1 MIRYYRIERF
11 CNWFI
16 VIDVTVILDIGNHLE
31 QKKINISE
39 NLYLCKGSIPIFHMK
54 AEAHYPKGG
63 VFISYLR
70 QLTVSINH
78 FCYNSQNLS
87 RTDNF

>member
-11 CNWFI
+11 CNLF
-16 VIDVTVILDIGNHLE
+16 DVTVILDIDRHLE
-31 QKKINISE
+31 PKKIDISE
-39 NLYLCKGSIPIFHMK
+39 NLYLCNVSIPIFHMK

-63 VFISYLR
+63 VFISSLR
-70 QLTVSINH
+70 QLTVSINN